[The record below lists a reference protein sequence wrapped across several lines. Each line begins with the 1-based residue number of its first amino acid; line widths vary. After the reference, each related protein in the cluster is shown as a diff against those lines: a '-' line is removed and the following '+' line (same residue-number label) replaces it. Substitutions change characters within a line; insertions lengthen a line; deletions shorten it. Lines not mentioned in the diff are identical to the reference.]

1 MSLNEDLV
9 LTIELD
15 NQEEIERTMDDL
27 QKKVSKTKSK
37 DSSNTQNKALAKTV
51 TLNKEMTGILD
62 DISHY
67 NNDQLRLVDARRKEV
82 EREVKILNKHMSVV
96 GDIGQEWVVAR
107 NAETGFYERLL
118 KDKKDV
124 NSESDREGMKLDKLI
139 RKYRWLQSFLLVTQN
154 FIGMMGKSV
163 KAFGAGMKLL
173 IAPFVLFLNLLL
185 IPFLPS
191 LERLSKWIMDIVLG
205 YKDWSEEN
213 ETLAAIIGG
222 VVFTS
227 ILGIL
232 GLALVAWFVGVV
244 SSIGPFLVGL
254 GGLVTTIG
262 GTAVAGSLI
271 AGLTVL
277 AGALVGLGI
286 GVLVV
291 NLLKAVGVFD
301 KLSDATQGWRT
312 SLKETEETA
321 RLIWINDSFLTNAIQ
336 GIGDFV
342 NVITGD
348 TVLTRS
354 LANKNLAKTMTG
366 EGGYSEGLDKIM
378 MGGLYGPNVLRS
390 PEGVGGYINDRT
402 GQLITKIDESSYN
415 IYIQNKDKSWYE
427 IQSEIKSQK
436 AIEGGVYS

>member
-1 MSLNEDLV
+1 MSLNEDLI

-154 FIGMMGKSV
+154 FIGMIGKSV

-173 IAPFVLFLNLLL
+173 TAPFVLFLNLIL
-185 IPFLPS
+185 IPFLP
-191 LERLSKWIMDIVLG
+191 LLAGLSKWLMDIVQG

-213 ETLAAIIGG
+213 ETLAEIIGG

-227 ILGIL
+227 ILGFI
-232 GLALVAWFVGVV
+232 GLALAAWFVGVV
-244 SSIGPFLVGL
+244 GSSGSFLVAL

-262 GTAVAGSLI
+262 GAAIAGSLI
-271 AGLTVL
+271 FGLTML
-277 AGALVGLGI
+277 ASALVGLGI
-286 GVLVV
+286 GSLLILLFDAAGAFDFV
-291 NLLKAVGVFD
+291 N
-301 KLSDATQGWRT
+301 DATKRWRK
-312 SLKETEETA
+312 SLLGTEQPA
-321 RLIWINDSFLTNAIQ
+321 RANWINDNLLTNLFQWSGGALNTIPR
-336 GIGDFV
+336 V
-342 NVITGD
+342 VTGKNL
-348 TVLTRS
+348 VLNRG
-354 LANKNLAKTMTG
+354 LANENLAATMKG
-366 EGGYSEGLDKIM
+366 EAGYGEGLDELM
-378 MGGLYGPNVLRS
+378 TGLYGPNVVRS
-390 PEGVGGYINDRT
+390 AEGVGGYTNART
-402 GQLITKIDESSYN
+402 GQQISKIDESTYN
-415 IYIQNKDKSWYE
+415 IYIQNKD
-427 IQSEIKSQK
+427 
-436 AIEGGVYS
+436 